1 MATPLEIRKVLM
13 VLATQYPYWEREMD
27 EQRLSA
33 AYGLYERLLADIPGE
48 VLEAAALAHVASSR
62 FFPVIAELRAQ
73 AVAIQMPRR
82 QSALEAFYDR
92 NDSIARYVRSMLPD
106 YKDCTITLKEQSF
119 IRAQFIKAYEEI
131 AQDERQEM
139 QLLPE
144 VRDLRDR
151 LQLESQSP
159 APLKIAG
166 GKR

>member
-1 MATPLEIRKVLM
+1 MATALEIRKVLM

-27 EQRLSA
+27 ETRLSA

-48 VLEAAALAHVASSR
+48 VLEAAALAHVSESR

-92 NDSIARYVRSMLPD
+92 NDPITRYVKSMLPD
-106 YKDCTITLKEQSF
+106 YNDRAITLREQS
-119 IRAQFIKAYEEI
+119 IIKAQFIKAYEQIVQE
-131 AQDERQEM
+131 EREEM

-144 VRDLRDR
+144 VRELRDR
-151 LQLESQSP
+151 LQLESQPP
-159 APLKIAG
+159 AVLKIAG
-166 GKR
+166 GKG